1 MSKAKVVLKSTMIGS
16 EEEFEIKESD
26 MMVDF
31 LRGGYSKINRA
42 MKEVK
47 SNQEKTNQELIVMRW
62 ILAT

>member
-1 MSKAKVVLKSTMIGS
+1 MSKAKIVLKSTMIGS

-31 LRGGYSKINRA
+31 LRGGYSRINRA

>member
-1 MSKAKVVLKSTMIGS
+1 MSKAKIVLKSTMIGS

-31 LRGGYSKINRA
+31 LRGGYSRINRA

-47 SNQEKTNQELIVMRW
+47 SNQEKTNQELIAMRR

>member
-26 MMVDF
+26 MTVDF
-31 LRGGYSKINRA
+31 LRGGYSRINRA

-47 SNQEKTNQELIVMRW
+47 SNQEKTNQELIAMRR